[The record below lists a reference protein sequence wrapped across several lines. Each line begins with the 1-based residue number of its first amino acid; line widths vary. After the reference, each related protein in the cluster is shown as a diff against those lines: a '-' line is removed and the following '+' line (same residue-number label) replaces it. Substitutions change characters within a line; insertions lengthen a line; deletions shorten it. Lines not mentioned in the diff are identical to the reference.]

1 MDANG
6 SRFHLL
12 LGQSDWGACLREDEN
27 GATTP
32 LAASWAE
39 QSAASLGQFGWD
51 ARQQALMLPALA
63 FRLRDAPREGDLD
76 PAQRRGADADA
87 HGQIY
92 WLEADG
98 IHRHSPGD
106 GRDSRFW
113 PPEATTYAAPCQ
125 AGAFQPSAPAHSA
138 ADLHGLAVLASGHLV
153 VGFRSATP
161 AQASGLLVFDLHTG
175 GPPRRLLWPAPPSGT
190 PAFRPVDLAARG
202 DGGLWLL
209 DAGPDHCRVWSLN
222 RQLNWLSLQE
232 QAATDDVFAS
242 FALAL
247 PAKQAVALAAADD
260 LAWVL
265 DNAPVQG
272 ACGLWRIAAK
282 TGAQRLETLALI
294 DLLEDAAQAGFQLL
308 GHDLLALPDGRLLL
322 VGQDG
327 NQAFAFQ
334 PGQRG
339 SQPVLDALPEYRPLR
354 RYTPRGL
361 ILLAGRPHYA
371 SQGHWIPLLEQARPR
386 HVSHFSLLTPSDAS
400 GALPPFDGAQPGC
413 VWHRVFLD
421 ACLPPDCGF
430 ELASRAAEQI
440 DELALMPWQTE
451 PTPYRRGAGSELPW
465 LPAPGLSATSRPHAG
480 TWETLLQNARG
491 RYLQLRLTLLGNG
504 RATPRIN
511 ALRVYYPRF
520 SWLEHY
526 LPAAWRRDPVA
537 AAFVDRWLA
546 NPEGL
551 FTALEDRLSAVHC
564 LFDARSTPPEYL
576 DWLAGWF
583 GLALTEGWST
593 QRKRL
598 LLRHADR
605 LFRERGTHDGLLRA
619 LRLAV
624 DPDAALDAGLFAGR
638 PGPGPWGIRL
648 VEHFL
653 RGADDWPESWD
664 AASATAYRAFLAR
677 RYGHIEQLAQAWR
690 LQAAP
695 PADFSAAAGTAADP
709 AEGSAGADRTLFA
722 RVIQPARRR
731 AHRFSV
737 LLPKQDCAGYENSA
751 GTLHEKVR
759 QVLAREAPAH
769 TVYEIAEYDLALRV
783 GSARLGVDSILGAA
797 AGWTPLV
804 IEQSHLGMAFL
815 AAAPAPGRFPADRYP
830 ISQHAEQD
838 RRPS

>member
-12 LGQSDWGACLREDEN
+12 LGQADWSACLRETDN
-27 GATTP
+27 DRADADTTP
-32 LAASWAE
+32 LAADWAG
-39 QSAASLGQFGWD
+39 QSAATLPRLGWD

-76 PAQRRGADADA
+76 PAHRRGAAADA

-98 IHRHSPGD
+98 IHRYSPGD

-113 PPEATTYAAPCQ
+113 PLDAATCQ
-125 AGAFQPSAPAHSA
+125 AGAFQSSAPAQSA
-138 ADLHGLAVLASGHLV
+138 ADLHGLAVLSCGHLV
-153 VGFRSATP
+153 VGLRAAAP

-175 GPPRRLLWPAPPSGT
+175 GPPRRLLWPAPPADT
-190 PAFRPVDLAARG
+190 PAFRPVDLASRG

-209 DAGPDHCRVWSLN
+209 DAGPAHCRVWALD
-222 RQLNWLSLQE
+222 RQLDWLPLQD
-232 QAATDDVFAS
+232 QAASDDVFAS
-242 FALAL
+242 CALAL
-247 PAKQAVALAAADD
+247 PAKQAVALTALDNE
-260 LAWVL
+260 AWVL

-272 ACGLWRIAAK
+272 ACGLWRVVGDRAAS
-282 TGAQRLETLALI
+282 TAAQRLTTRALI
-294 DLLEDAAQAGFQLL
+294 DLLEDAAQAGFQLQ

-322 VGQDG
+322 VGLDG
-327 NQAFAFQ
+327 NQVFAFQ
-334 PGQRG
+334 PGSRDG
-339 SQPVLDALPEYRPLR
+339 LPVLDALPEYRPLR

-371 SQGHWIPLLEQARPR
+371 SQGLWIPLVEQARPR
-386 HVSHFSLLTPSDAS
+386 HVTRFSVLTPNDAA
-400 GALPPFDGAQPGC
+400 GALPPFDGVQPGC

-421 ACLPPDCGF
+421 VCLPPGCGF
-430 ELASRAAEQI
+430 ELASRAAERI
-440 DELALMPWQTE
+440 DELALTPWQAE

-465 LPAPGLSATSRPHAG
+465 LPNEAQAHTGGLAN

-664 AASATAYRAFLAR
+664 AASGSAYRAFLAR
-677 RYGHIEQLAQAWR
+677 RYGHIEQLAQAWQ

-695 PADFSAAAGTAADP
+695 PVDFSAAAGTAADP
-709 AEGSAGADRTLFA
+709 AEGSASADRTLFA

-737 LLPKQDCAGYENSA
+737 LLPKQDCDAS
-751 GTLHEKVR
+751 LSEKVR

-783 GSARLGVDSILGAA
+783 GSARLGVDSVLGAA
-797 AGWTPLV
+797 AGWTPLIV
-804 IEQSHLGMAFL
+804 EQSHLGMAFL
-815 AAAPAPGRFPADRYP
+815 AATPAPGRWPADRYP
-830 ISQHAEQD
+830 IGDAAEQY
-838 RRPS
+838 RRPP